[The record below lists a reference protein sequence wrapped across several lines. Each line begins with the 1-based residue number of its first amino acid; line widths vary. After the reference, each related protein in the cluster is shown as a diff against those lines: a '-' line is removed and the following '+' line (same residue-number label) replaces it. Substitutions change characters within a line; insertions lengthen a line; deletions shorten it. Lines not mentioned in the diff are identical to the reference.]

1 MKYIILVIL
10 IITLSACENCS
21 VNNGSNTG
29 QLPISNISQKS
40 QHQILNDSKY
50 FKITKE
56 YNDIVFEI
64 KEAVEK
70 PVLIK
75 QDGTLLEKSSI
86 EDITYDDM
94 LDFYYIALPQ
104 NDNFINQLIDNPFK
118 NIDFIT
124 PARPFVNGQFLN
136 EEKSDKNTVIFKL
149 NNLKANKKVIDK
161 AKLTEIFPD
170 YDKNLLGEGGQG
182 KVYKVT
188 YDGKEYALKENAQ
201 EYEKLEK
208 LQSMNAVVKV
218 FGTFE
223 MDNKPYMLMELG
235 QKTLADM
242 NKNKEKLS
250 DEQIIDATKS
260 FKKLIFMQKKLGITN
275 SDIKPANLLLSQ
287 DNKLKVIDMS
297 DAFTKGYHG
306 KESQLLARSLLE
318 NKNNISIKGGHIKLE
333 EFFKHNKSY
342 TEENIISA
350 DMLKYLN
357 KIICNEIF
365 PKDPRCQSIQNF
377 DDLFPLISQEKNYE
391 IALKVNERF
400 ENKEGSVDEYVYE
413 TNLPKPLVNELT
425 QEDWEKY
432 YQQKDKVIMG
442 VCQKIIYIKKTK
454 VNNKEIYNFE
464 EIMNNKYE
472 NFFDFDDANN
482 CKLKN
487 DFTSADDDKFKQF
500 IKDAFYEDV
509 YKQTFAGLVS
519 KYKFSDI
526 VEKIFL
532 ELDENN
538 PTEKAI
544 LDLYNYK
551 P

>member
-29 QLPISNISQKS
+29 QLPILNADSQKS
-40 QHQILNDSKY
+40 KKHIEQLKDNISKTKDS
-50 FKITKE
+50 I
-56 YNDIVFEI
+56 
-64 KEAVEK
+64 
-70 PVLIK
+70 
-75 QDGTLLEKSSI
+75 
-86 EDITYDDM
+86 
-94 LDFYYIALPQ
+94 
-104 NDNFINQLIDNPFK
+104 INNPFK

-124 PARPFVNGQFLN
+124 PARPFINGQFLN
-136 EEKSDKNTVIFKL
+136 EEKE
-149 NNLKANKKVIDK
+149 ANKKVIDK
-161 AKLTEIFPD
+161 TKLTEIFPD
-170 YDKNLLGEGGQG
+170 YDKNLLGEGGEG

-208 LQSMNAVVKV
+208 LQSINAVVKV

-235 QKTLADM
+235 KKTLAGM

-250 DEQIIDATKS
+250 DEQIIDATNS
-260 FKKLIFMQKKLGITN
+260 FKELIFMQKKLGITN

-297 DAFTKGYHG
+297 NDAFTQGYHG
-306 KESQLLARSLLE
+306 TEGQLFARSLLE
-318 NKNNISIKGGHIKLE
+318 NKNNISIKGGVIELDK
-333 EFFKHNKSY
+333 FFQFDKSY
-342 TEENIISA
+342 VEENIISA

-365 PKDPRCQSIQNF
+365 PKDSRCEGIQNF
-377 DDLFPLISQEKNYE
+377 DDLFPLISQEKIYE
-391 IALKVNERF
+391 IALKVNEKF
-400 ENKEGSVDEYVYE
+400 ENKEGTIDDIYK

-432 YQQKDKVIMG
+432 YQQRDKIISVICSKIIIVKILKDNNLKTDNF
-442 VCQKIIYIKKTK
+442 QKII
-454 VNNKEIYNFE
+454 
-464 EIMNNKYE
+464 NNKYE

-526 VEKIFL
+526 VEKMFL